1 MERTSLVILTPFLDD
16 YDVIVYE
23 GDCIEVMREM
33 PEASV
38 DAIVTDPPYGLEFMG
53 KDWDRPWAVS
63 ASNSVGYSGRDD
75 LKLPAHRDNRNA
87 NCRSCGGRQR
97 GAKRCKCEAPEWD
110 RSPASDMQAFQSFS
124 EAWAREAFRI
134 LKPGGHLLAFAGT
147 RTYHRMASG
156 VEDAGFEIRDCI
168 AWMYGSG
175 FPKSLDVSK
184 AIDKLDARDEQEER
198 RYRFTAWVRS
208 TGLTVKQIDTATG
221 TNMGG
226 HYTTDASQPA
236 IMTRKHLEAVR
247 HLVAD
252 VPAWVEA
259 ECDKR
264 SVESRNMAAR
274 EVVGERSVPIGPG
287 FAGETY
293 QGDNAGSKEYADTL
307 PHTPEA
313 AKWNGWGT
321 ALKPAF
327 EPIVVARKP
336 LIGTV
341 AQNVLEHGT
350 GALNIDGCRIE
361 SPDGVPMFTQ
371 KGNPSANGIY
381 GDGLNGSKALG
392 QRDFITGRW
401 PANVALD
408 ETAASILDQQSGER
422 SSSPF
427 KATTDG
433 AQTDRQHVSFAD
445 LEYSGRGYTDTGGAS
460 RFFYTAKASRHDR
473 NAGGL
478 ADNTHP
484 TVKPTE
490 LMRWLIRLVTP
501 PDGIIL
507 DPFGGSGSTGV
518 AARAE
523 NVRCILIER
532 ETEYLQIIRDRLA
545 QLSLFAIP
553 DEDAA

>member
-1 MERTSLVILTPFLDD
+1 MSKQPILTPFLDD
-16 YDVIVYE
+16 IDVILYA
-23 GDCIEVMREM
+23 GDCIEVMRQM

-53 KDWDRPWAVS
+53 RDWDGFGTPL
-63 ASNSVGYSGRDD
+63 G
-75 LKLPAHRDNRNA
+75 
-87 NCRSCGGRQR
+87 
-97 GAKRCKCEAPEWD
+97 
-110 RSPASDMQAFQSFS
+110 FQTWTES
-124 EAWAREAFRI
+124 WAREALRI

-184 AIDKLDARDEQEER
+184 AIDKTAGAER
-198 RYRFTAWVRS
+198 E
-208 TGLTVKQIDTATG
+208 I
-221 TNMGG
+221 
-226 HYTTDASQPA
+226 
-236 IMTRKHLEAVR
+236 I
-247 HLVAD
+247 
-252 VPAWVEA
+252 
-259 ECDKR
+259 
-264 SVESRNMAAR
+264 
-274 EVVGERSVPIGPG
+274 
-287 FAGETY
+287 
-293 QGDNAGSKEYADTL
+293 GSKLGRPGMAKDGSNQRNGFDAAFGGDSSGAMATDITA
-307 PHTPEA
+307 PATPEA
-313 AKWNGWGT
+313 AKWQGWGT
-321 ALKPAF
+321 ALKPAY

-336 LIGTV
+336 LVGTV
-341 AQNVLEHGT
+341 AANVLEHGT
-350 GALNIDGCRIE
+350 GALNIDACRIG
-361 SPDGVPMFTQ
+361 SDVIVTTGGK
-371 KGNPSANGIY
+371 KGGNAY
-381 GDGLNGSKALG
+381 GDWAEKINSPHV
-392 QRDFITGRW
+392 GRW
-401 PANVALD
+401 PANIALD
-408 ETAASILDQQSGER
+408 ATAAAMLDEQSGER
-422 SSSPF
+422 ASSPF

-501 PDGIIL
+501 PGGIIL
-507 DPFGGSGSTGV
+507 DPFGGSGSTGL

-532 ETEYLQIIRDRLA
+532 EPEYLQIIRDRLS
-545 QLSLFAIP
+545 QLNLFT
-553 DEDAA
+553 EENQ

>member
-1 MERTSLVILTPFLDD
+1 MILTPYLDD
-16 YDVIVYE
+16 YDVIVYQ

-53 KDWDRPWAVS
+53 K
-63 ASNSVGYSGRDD
+63 
-75 LKLPAHRDNRNA
+75 
-87 NCRSCGGRQR
+87 
-97 GAKRCKCEAPEWD
+97 EWD
-110 RSPASDMQAFQSFS
+110 SPWKAAGTVERANENTDPSHPFRNGAPRVEYGIGGAASAGFQSFS

-184 AIDKLDARDEQEER
+184 AIDKA
-198 RYRFTAWVRS
+198 A
-208 TGLTVKQIDTATG
+208 G
-221 TNMGG
+221 
-226 HYTTDASQPA
+226 
-236 IMTRKHLEAVR
+236 
-247 HLVAD
+247 
-252 VPAWVEA
+252 A
-259 ECDKR
+259 E
-264 SVESRNMAAR
+264 R
-274 EVVGERSVPIGPG
+274 EVVANRHRSYLASSMYASD
-287 FAGETY
+287 AG
-293 QGDNAGSKEYADTL
+293 GGLKEDFNVTAPDTS
-307 PHTPEA
+307 EA
-313 AKWNGWGT
+313 AQWNGWGT

-341 AQNVLEHGT
+341 AANVLEHGT
-350 GALNIDGCRIE
+350 GALNIDGCRIGTSVE
-361 SPDGVPMFTQ
+361 TWPKSRAWGAGYVPGADRAQDATQ
-371 KGNPSANGIY
+371 KTGEAPA
-381 GDGLNGSKALG
+381 
-392 QRDFITGRW
+392 GRW

-408 ETAASILDQQSGER
+408 ATAASMLDAQSGER
-422 SSSPF
+422 PGATSFSRPDTYSATSY
-427 KATTDG
+427 KAPGGTPLQAG
-433 AQTDRQHVSFAD
+433 YAD
-445 LEYSGRGYTDTGGAS
+445 AGGAS
-460 RFFYTAKASRHDR
+460 RFFYTAKASRQDR
-473 NAGGL
+473 NTGGL
-478 ADNTHP
+478 AQNTHP

-490 LMRWLIRLVTP
+490 LMRWLVRLVTP
-501 PDGIIL
+501 PGGIIL

-532 ETEYLQIIRDRLA
+532 ETEYLNIIRDRLA